1 MSATKKY
8 FAVLMIISLLLVV
21 FGGIYIYN
29 KIYDY
34 LIDNLGN
41 EAVTI
46 AKATSSLINSSSKMF
61 FSEDNISP
69 EFYFGVKQHLK
80 NTLNHNKNLLYIYYL
95 HNNQGTFQKVADTK
109 DTPINIDYLIGEI
122 AYNTYILNKESF
134 DQHLQV
140 NKGNTFLNAFAPVEI
155 NKKIIGLVGVE
166 INAQKIIN
174 ETKRI
179 KSYLLINGLLLS
191 LLLTFT
197 NYKFAQI
204 IVSRNQLYLGSINSL
219 LDSINAKDNYT
230 LQHSLNVSYYSSLIA
245 KEFEFSKRDVISIE
259 NIAKLHDIGKIGI
272 KDAIL
277 NKVGPLNDIEYETIK
292 QHPLIG
298 AQILSHLSKS
308 NQFLSIVR
316 SHHERFDGNGYPF
329 GLKGEDIPLEARIV
343 SVADTFDAMTTK
355 RPYRPALSYQ
365 VAVQEL
371 VKNKG
376 SQFDP
381 EVVDAFIRILD
392 KNNLIGIMR

>member
-69 EFYFGVKQHLK
+69 EFYFGVKQHLI
-80 NTLNHNKNLLYIYYL
+80 NTLNHNKNLLYIYFL

-109 DTPINIDYLIGEI
+109 DTPINIEYLIGEI
-122 AYNTYILNKESF
+122 AYNTYILNKESY
-134 DQHLQV
+134 DKYLQV

-174 ETKRI
+174 ETKRV

-245 KEFEFSKRDVISIE
+245 KEFGFSKKDVIRIE

-277 NKVGPLNDIEYETIK
+277 NKVGHLNDIEYETIK

-355 RPYRPALSYQ
+355 RPYRPALSYE

-392 KNNLIGIMR
+392 KYNLIGISR

>member
-1 MSATKKY
+1 M
-8 FAVLMIISLLLVV
+8 
-21 FGGIYIYN
+21 
-29 KIYDY
+29 
-34 LIDNLGN
+34 
-41 EAVTI
+41 
-46 AKATSSLINSSSKMF
+46 
-61 FSEDNISP
+61 
-69 EFYFGVKQHLK
+69 
-80 NTLNHNKNLLYIYYL
+80 
-95 HNNQGTFQKVADTK
+95 
-109 DTPINIDYLIGEI
+109 
-122 AYNTYILNKESF
+122 
-134 DQHLQV
+134 
-140 NKGNTFLNAFAPVEI
+140 
-155 NKKIIGLVGVE
+155 GVE
-166 INAQKIIN
+166 IRAQKIIN

-245 KEFEFSKRDVISIE
+245 KEFGFSKRDVIRIE

-277 NKVGPLNDIEYETIK
+277 NKVGPLSDIEYETIK

-355 RPYRPALSYQ
+355 RPYRPALSYE

-392 KNNLIGIMR
+392 KYNLVGSNR

>member
-8 FAVLMIISLLLVV
+8 FAVLMIISLLLIV
-21 FGGIYIYN
+21 FGGIHIYN

-69 EFYFGVKQHLK
+69 EFYFGVKQHLI

-95 HNNQGTFQKVADTK
+95 HNNQGTFQKVVDTK
-109 DTPINIDYLIGEI
+109 DTPINIEYLIGEI

-166 INAQKIIN
+166 IRAQKIIN

-245 KEFEFSKRDVISIE
+245 KEFGFSKRDVIRIE

-277 NKVGPLNDIEYETIK
+277 NKVGPLSDIEYETIK

-355 RPYRPALSYQ
+355 RPYRPALSYE

-392 KNNLIGIMR
+392 KYNLVGSNR